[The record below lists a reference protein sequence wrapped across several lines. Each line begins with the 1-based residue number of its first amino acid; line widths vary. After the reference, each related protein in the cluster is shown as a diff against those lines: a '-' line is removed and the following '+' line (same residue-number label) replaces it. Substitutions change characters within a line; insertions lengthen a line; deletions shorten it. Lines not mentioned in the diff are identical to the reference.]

1 MVPHELVKI
10 RKATLKDLPA
20 ILRLRKRNNQPTT
33 ENLHALFK
41 VKNPN
46 EKCRFFIA
54 EEDNGRIVGYARLH
68 LYKWNSSASIIELL
82 VNAEHRRKGV
92 GTMLLKTA
100 ENFSRENK
108 CRVLMFDTALDN
120 IPAIQLY
127 LKNGYSICGYNDE
140 LYQNGKTAIY
150 LAKKL

>member
-1 MVPHELVKI
+1 MYGLVRI

-20 ILRLRKRNNQPTT
+20 ILEIRKRNNQPTT
-33 ENLHALFK
+33 ENLQALFK

-46 EKCRFFIA
+46 EKCSFFVA

-68 LYKWNSSASIIELL
+68 FYKWNNSASIIDFL
-82 VNAEHRRKGV
+82 VNAEHRRKGI

-108 CRVLMFDTALDN
+108 YRVLMFDTTLDN
-120 IPAIQLY
+120 SPAIQLY
-127 LKNGYSICGYNDE
+127 LKNGYSICGYNDA
-140 LYQNGKTAIY
+140 LYENGKTAIY

>member
-1 MVPHELVKI
+1 MVTYSLVKI

-20 ILRLRKRNNQPTT
+20 ILELRKRNNQPTT

-46 EKCRFFIA
+46 EKCSFFVA
-54 EEDNGRIVGYARLH
+54 EENKGRIVGYVRLH
-68 LYKWNSSASIIELL
+68 FYRWNNSASVIELL
-82 VNAEHRRKGV
+82 VNAEHRRKGI

-108 CRVLMFDTALDN
+108 CRVLMFDTASDN

-127 LKNGYSICGYNDE
+127 LKNGYTICGYNSK
-140 LYQNGKTAIY
+140 LYQNGKTAVY
-150 LAKKL
+150 LAKEL